1 MLGRRKKG
9 VIVSV
14 QQERKSRYVLLTKC
28 RDKSAAQTRHAVTN
42 RLSAFSQA
50 LKRTLT
56 LDRGTENA
64 EWKSF
69 GLPTFFCDPYSS
81 WQKGSVENV
90 IGLLRRYLPKGMDLA
105 TVTPKQLKAI
115 QDKLNNRPRKILGFK
130 TPTEVLSTHCKRLGV
145 RIPA

>member
-14 QQERKSRYVLLTKC
+14 QQERRSRFVLLTKC
-28 RDKSAAQTRHAVTN
+28 RDKSAPATRCAVMK
-42 RLSAFSQA
+42 RLSAFKGA
-50 LKRTLT
+50 LRRTLT

-64 EWKSF
+64 QWKTF
-69 GLPTFFCDPYSS
+69 GLPVYFCDPYSS

-105 TVTPKQLKAI
+105 TVTPKQLQSI
-115 QDKLNNRPRKILGFK
+115 QNRLNNRPRKILGFK
-130 TPTEVLSTHCKRLGV
+130 TSAEVLLSHCKRLGV
-145 RIPA
+145 RIPT